1 MNLFDNANGDYRF
14 LSGIAPYSAGVIA
27 MPGYEIVHAT
37 LQRPLPYQTSFQL
50 IDRYLSGLGR
60 PRTALCA
67 VELRLPQ
74 PLSFE
79 GFAEFNRG
87 YQTLLADWDL
97 LVDGRNPVARTNV
110 APTVA
115 PPQEPALYA
124 FSYTIP
130 VAEPARSTTFI
141 VAGAGELTDQADLT
155 PAAVVR
161 PGETSPDALHEKAST
176 VMAVMQARL
185 TGLGADWEDVTT
197 VDIYTAQP
205 LHTFLDDVVL
215 HPIGL
220 AAEHGIRWHLSHP
233 PIADLIYE
241 MDLRGVRTEIRIP

>member
-1 MNLFDNANGDYRF
+1 MNLFDNPNGNYRF
-14 LSGIAPYSAGVIA
+14 LSGIDPYSAGVIA

-37 LQRPLPYQTSFQL
+37 LQRPLPYAAGFEL
-50 IDRYLSGLGR
+50 IDGYLSGLGR
-60 PRTALCA
+60 PRAALCA

-87 YQTLLADWDL
+87 YQAVLSDWDL

-115 PPQEPALYA
+115 APPEPALYA
-124 FSYTIP
+124 FSYTVP
-130 VAEPARSTTFI
+130 AAEPAASITFV
-141 VAGAGELTDQADLT
+141 VAGAGELSDQADLT

-185 TGLGADWEDVTT
+185 TGLGADWEGVTA
-197 VDIYTAQP
+197 VNIYTAQP
-205 LHTFLDDVVL
+205 LHSFLEDVVL
-215 HPIGL
+215 HPIGRS
-220 AAEHGIRWHLSHP
+220 AQHGIHWYLSHP
-233 PIADLIYE
+233 PIVDLVYE
-241 MDLRGVRTEIRIP
+241 MDLRGVRSEIRIP